1 MGQYR
6 ERQPSN
12 TLESGKWRSG
22 GGSASASLL
31 GRKKV
36 STVTSDLVVYLCRKW
51 SSFTYDDV
59 SPLLVLGD
67 TDTTLPH
74 HSDEE

>member
-6 ERQPSN
+6 ERQHSS

-36 STVTSDLVVYLCRKW
+36 STVFLDVVVYSVGGGLL
-51 SSFTYDDV
+51 
-59 SPLLVLGD
+59 SPS
-67 TDTTLPH
+67 TTFIPH
-74 HSDEE
+74 

>member
-6 ERQPSN
+6 ERQHGN

-22 GGSASASLL
+22 GGSATGSLL

-36 STVTSDLVVYLCRKW
+36 STVFLDVVVYSVGVVFFHLRRRL
-51 SSFTYDDV
+51 
-59 SPLLVLGD
+59 SPISVG
-67 TDTTLPH
+67 
-74 HSDEE
+74 